1 MGRKPTLP
9 GHPRPG
15 HKPGDGP
22 RRNAEAEHSRARR
35 QTTSRRA
42 QIAAA
47 AIGLVI
53 CAGAAIV
60 LSAPPA
66 HADNSRL
73 NRRVVSNVY
82 TVQRQAG
89 CTGTLTVRP
98 PLQRAAQQHTLDVL
112 NNRALDS
119 DIGSDGSDP
128 QQRAAAAGYTGRV
141 AETVAINPA
150 LANSGLELIRMWYYD
165 PASLAIMRD
174 CAHTDIGV
182 WSENSFDRTIVVAV
196 YGTPV
201 PAR

>member
-1 MGRKPTLP
+1 
-9 GHPRPG
+9 
-15 HKPGDGP
+15 
-22 RRNAEAEHSRARR
+22 
-35 QTTSRRA
+35 
-42 QIAAA
+42 
-47 AIGLVI
+47 
-53 CAGAAIV
+53 
-60 LSAPPA
+60 
-66 HADNSRL
+66 
-73 NRRVVSNVY
+73 
-82 TVQRQAG
+82 VQRQAG

-98 PLQRAAQQHTLDVL
+98 PLQLAAQQHTLDVL

-128 QQRAAAAGYTGRV
+128 QQRAATAGYTGRV

-150 LANSGLELIRMWYYD
+150 LAISGLELIRKWYYD